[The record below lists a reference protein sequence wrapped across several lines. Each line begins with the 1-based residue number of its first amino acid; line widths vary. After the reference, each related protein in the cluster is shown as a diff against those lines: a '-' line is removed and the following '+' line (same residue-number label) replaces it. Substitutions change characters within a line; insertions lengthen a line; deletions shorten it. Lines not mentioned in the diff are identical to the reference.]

1 MSRPPAAGRAG
12 KPAKPEGR
20 RLNIGAV
27 RSSFAPW
34 NDPDAVPL
42 VRFEGVTKRFGAHTA
57 VDNVSLDIYPGEFFA
72 LLGPSGCG
80 KTTLMRMLAGFET
93 LDAGRITLAGQDLA
107 GVPPHKRPVN
117 MMFQSYALFPHLTVE
132 QNIAFGLKQEGLPR
146 GEIAARVLEMLELVK
161 LTPFAR
167 RKPDQLSGGQKQ
179 RVALARAVARKPKM
193 LLLDEPLGALDK
205 KLREET
211 QFELMDLQVEL
222 GVTFLIV
229 THDQEEAMVMADR
242 IAVMGEGRTVQVG
255 RPEEIYETPSSRYV
269 AEFLGDVNLFETRVE
284 AIEHPMA
291 HLEAR
296 EAKAGFY
303 VLDDDCPGPGS
314 TVWLAVRPEK
324 MRISLDPPAE
334 GSKNVLAGEIWDIG
348 YTGDWTNYIV
358 ELPGEKLVRVARANS
373 QRFVERPIGWD
384 DKVWV
389 SFDPDAG
396 VVLTS

>member
-1 MSRPPAAGRAG
+1 MSRAPVSRQPRG
-12 KPAKPEGR
+12 EQTR
-20 RLNIGAV
+20 RNIGAV

-34 NDPDAVPL
+34 NDPNATPL
-42 VRFEGVTKRFGAHTA
+42 VRFEGVTKRFGGHAA
-57 VDNVSLDIYPGEFFA
+57 VDDVSLDIYPGEFFA

-80 KTTLMRMLAGFET
+80 KTTLMRMLAGFES
-93 LDAGRITLAGQDLA
+93 LDAGRITLNGEDLA
-107 GVPPHKRPVN
+107 GAPPHRRPVN

-132 QNIAFGLKQEGLPR
+132 QNIAFGLKQEGMDR
-146 GEIAARVLEMLELVK
+146 KDIAARVAEMLALVK
-161 LTPFAR
+161 MEGFAKR
-167 RKPDQLSGGQKQ
+167 RPDQLSGGQKQ
-179 RVALARAVARKPKM
+179 RVALARAVARKPRM

-242 IAVMGEGRTVQVG
+242 IAVMRDGKIVQIG
-255 RPEEIYETPSSRYV
+255 RPEEVYEAPNSRYV
-269 AEFLGDVNLFETRVE
+269 AEFLGDVNLFETTVE

-291 HLEAR
+291 HLNLAEA
-296 EAKAGFY
+296 EAGFY
-303 VLDDDCPGPGS
+303 VLDDDCPAPGA

-324 MRISLDPPAE
+324 MRISLEPPAP
-334 GSKNVLAGEIWDIG
+334 GARNTLAGEIWDIG

-358 ELPGEKLVRVARANS
+358 ELPGAKLVRVAQANAR
-373 QRFVERPIGWD
+373 RFVERPIGWD

>member
-1 MSRPPAAGRAG
+1 MSRAPVSRQPRG
-12 KPAKPEGR
+12 EQTR
-20 RLNIGAV
+20 RNIGAV

-34 NDPDAVPL
+34 NDPNATPL
-42 VRFEGVTKRFGAHTA
+42 VRFQGVTKRFGDHAA
-57 VDNVSLDIYPGEFFA
+57 VDDVSLDIYPGEFFA

-80 KTTLMRMLAGFET
+80 KTTLMRMLAGFES
-93 LDAGRITLAGQDLA
+93 LDAGRITLNGEDLA
-107 GVPPHKRPVN
+107 GAPPHRRPVN

-132 QNIAFGLKQEGLPR
+132 QNIAFGLKQEGMPKKD
-146 GEIAARVLEMLELVK
+146 IAARVAEMLALVK
-161 LTPFAR
+161 MEGFAKR
-167 RKPDQLSGGQKQ
+167 RPDQLSGGQKQ
-179 RVALARAVARKPKM
+179 RVALARAVARKPRM

-242 IAVMGEGRTVQVG
+242 IAVMRDGKIVQVG
-255 RPEEIYETPSSRYV
+255 RPEEVYEAPNSRYV
-269 AEFLGDVNLFETRVE
+269 AEFLGDVNLFETTVE

-291 HLEAR
+291 HLNLAEA
-296 EAKAGFY
+296 EAGFY

-324 MRISLDPPAE
+324 MRISLDPPAP
-334 GSKNVLAGEIWDIG
+334 GARNTLAGEIWDIG

-358 ELPGEKLVRVARANS
+358 ELPGGKLVRVAQANS
-373 QRFVERPIGWD
+373 RRFVERPIDWD